1 MLHPSVGGVDEPG
14 DVTCH
19 LDLGLLKS
27 TRAGQH
33 NFIGLLATTVSD
45 AGMRVFFE
53 LNSTQLRRG
62 LPRVIGTAGLC
73 AVSHGRSKSS
83 ACADDAAVVFLSLLA
98 YRNLGAALGMNY
110 RTDLHQAARGRRG

>member
-53 LNSTQLRRG
+53 LNSTQLNSTQTRPAACHRNG
-62 LPRVIGTAGLC
+62 RVMRCFTWAIQIIR
-73 AVSHGRSKSS
+73 VR
-83 ACADDAAVVFLSLLA
+83 
-98 YRNLGAALGMNY
+98 
-110 RTDLHQAARGRRG
+110 